1 MSSVG
6 LIGLGAIG
14 GNLALNL
21 QRSRDVHVYGRTKEK
36 VDAVANKSD
45 AIHGHTDMDTFISE
59 MDTPRTIFRN
69 LHMNSIFYDRFMDL
83 QILNAPFLEIST

>member
-21 QRSRDVHVYGRTKEK
+21 QRIRDVHVFGRSSEK
-36 VDAVANKSD
+36 VNAVANKSD
-45 AIHGHTDMDTFISE
+45 
-59 MDTPRTIFRN
+59 RTAKSFW
-69 LHMNSIFYDRFMDL
+69 SIFHNRKVIPEVLDL
-83 QILNAPFLEIST
+83 DLV

>member
-45 AIHGHTDMDTFISE
+45 AIRGHT
-59 MDTPRTIFRN
+59 
-69 LHMNSIFYDRFMDL
+69 
-83 QILNAPFLEIST
+83 